1 MPSHGLF
8 QDWQRAGW
16 KGGIKII
23 WESRGASVHLQIQP
37 SIQQCDT
44 AKMNGL
50 AESFLSGMSMRVKS
64 SRWEKGKENKSCLQ
78 WPRLLG
84 LYWCEIEMEGHM

>member
-1 MPSHGLF
+1 M
-8 QDWQRAGW
+8 
-16 KGGIKII
+16 
-23 WESRGASVHLQIQP
+23 HLQIQP

-64 SRWEKGKENKSCLQ
+64 SRWGKGKENKSCLQ